1 MCALRL
7 AQKIKPSG
15 RLLQPGCQAAPPPLG
30 VRGVAV
36 AVAEQ
41 AYPAGEVVEV
51 PAQSVEGNDGGVELA
66 AGRLMVAVGVL
77 AASGGDQGYVAFW
90 RARAAVSQSIR
101 TRRPPTDMRLAGCGS
116 PWVMTESARAA
127 TVASARRSKPVASC
141 ARSAARGTKSRRTAG
156 DDARPGHLGSVG

>member
-15 RLLQPGCQAAPPPLG
+15 QLLQPGCQAAPPPLG

-90 RARAAVSQSIR
+90 RGKGGGVPVDQDEAAAHRHEVGR
-101 TRRPPTDMRLAGCGS
+101 VRLAVGDDRVRPGRNS
-116 PWVMTESARAA
+116 GIGQAIEARGEPREIRGAGYPKSARGW
-127 TVASARRSKPVASC
+127 R
-141 ARSAARGTKSRRTAG
+141 
-156 DDARPGHLGSVG
+156 